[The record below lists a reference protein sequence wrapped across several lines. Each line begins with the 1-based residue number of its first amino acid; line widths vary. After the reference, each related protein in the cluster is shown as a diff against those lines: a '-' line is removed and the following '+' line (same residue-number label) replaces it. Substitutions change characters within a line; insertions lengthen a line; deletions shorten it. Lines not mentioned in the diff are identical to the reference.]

1 MESALV
7 ITLLKSWAEAMHSSV
22 RRPPLRPPRIGDIVR
37 LSGPGAIGHT
47 FKRTHGVGIVTKIHK
62 PSERRIEYEVKWLKS
77 EERMR
82 FNEEDL
88 IVVSDV
94 DG

>member
-1 MESALV
+1 MYRNLP
-7 ITLLKSWAEAMHSSV
+7 H
-22 RRPPLRPPRIGDIVR
+22 PPRSGDIVR
-37 LSGPGAIGHT
+37 LSGPGGLGRA
-47 FKRTHGVGIVTKIHK
+47 FKRTHGVGIVTKIEN
-62 PSERRIEYEVKWLKS
+62 PALRRIEYEVKWLKS

>member
-1 MESALV
+1 MSYSL
-7 ITLLKSWAEAMHSSV
+7 
-22 RRPPLRPPRIGDIVR
+22 LRPPRIGDIVR
-37 LSGPGAIGHT
+37 LSGPGGLGRA
-47 FKRTHGVGIVTKIHK
+47 FKRTHGVGIVTKIEN
-62 PSERRIEYEVKWLKS
+62 PPERRIEYEVKWLKS

-94 DG
+94 DR

>member
-1 MESALV
+1 
-7 ITLLKSWAEAMHSSV
+7 MHSSV
-22 RRPPLRPPRIGDIVR
+22 QRPPLRTPRIGDIVR
-37 LSGPGAIGHT
+37 LSGPGSLGRS
-47 FKRTHGVGIVTKIHK
+47 FKNTHGVGIVTKIDT
-62 PSERRIEYEVKWLKS
+62 PPDRRVEYEVKWLKS

-94 DG
+94 DR

>member
-1 MESALV
+1 
-7 ITLLKSWAEAMHSSV
+7 MH
-22 RRPPLRPPRIGDIVR
+22 RDLRHPPRIGDIVR
-37 LSGPGAIGHT
+37 LSGPGGLGRA
-47 FKRTHGVGIVTKIHK
+47 FKRTHGVGIVTKIEN
-62 PSERRIEYEVKWLKS
+62 PALRRIEYEVKWLKS

>member
-1 MESALV
+1 M
-7 ITLLKSWAEAMHSSV
+7 LKSLVEAMHSSPI
-22 RRPPLRPPRIGDIVR
+22 RPSLRPPRVGDIVK
-37 LSGPGAIGHT
+37 LSGPGGVGRA
-47 FKRTHGVGIVTKIHK
+47 FKTTHGVGIVTKIEK
-62 PSERRIEYEVKWLKS
+62 SPDRRIEYEVKWLRS